1 MDKFILTEEVAGYV
15 TNEEASNTSP
25 KLLVAGSQNVFV
37 DAQKKVKTRSG
48 YTRLGVAN
56 TALTHCR
63 NAWTWMCSRKYEAN
77 NATTTQ
83 TLAQRFYDDELEV
96 YLNVVDGYSI
106 KAWTRVA
113 SGWSTTKRMRSTSWY
128 DATEKKDI
136 QLMVVG
142 DDKMYEW
149 GGGVAVVDSV
159 PGSTSVKKK
168 GTNTFAQ
175 NNFYSTR
182 NMTFICVRTGTEYTY
197 TGGVTTTTLT
207 GIADTAG
214 LAAND
219 ILIQKVITTDNKPE
233 DAYINDFIH
242 TFNNQIVIGSET
254 DGRVFISKDDDY
266 DDFTEA
272 SPRVTGDGET
282 ITTDKTTKGLATL
295 GEYLLIFSG
304 TSTVH
309 RVNFVQEAVGDV
321 LTERTVIKR
330 LDTGVNQG
338 LLCQESIV
346 PIGNALAFLTNE
358 VACRIIENP
367 EDLTGINPKTFSNPI
382 KPDFDAEDWWDSGNN
397 PDAFGI
403 WYKNML
409 IYSVP
414 QASHVYMLNFVED
427 ADGAIKRFW
436 NPPQILPVG
445 PMSLIDLDDG
455 KGSQLYGHS
464 NAVPE
469 TYLLFDGASDGQYS
483 DMAVEDKLPIATK
496 AVFAYNNYGKRGVL
510 KNFDTYYCEGE
521 VVANTDITMTLD
533 YDYDGVTQSIEKTIE
548 GDNEEILE
556 GSIGFNSLAQQSLA
570 VNPLGGLLN
579 PPTDARRFRVEYEIA
594 KEDFFELRVT
604 FESDG
609 VDNYWAVISHGG
621 NTQLSNRKATNI
633 KL

>member
-1 MDKFILTEEVAGYV
+1 MNLSLTEEVSGYV
-15 TNEEASNTSP
+15 TNEEPSNTSP

-37 DAQKKVKTRSG
+37 DVQKKVKTRPG
-48 YTRLGVAN
+48 YTRLGAAN

-63 NAWTWMCSRKYEAN
+63 NAWTWMVSRKFEAGSS
-77 NATTTQ
+77 TTTQ

-96 YLNVVDGYSI
+96 YLGTVDGYAI
-106 KAWTRVA
+106 NAWTRVS
-113 SGWSTTKRMRSTSWY
+113 SGWSTTKRLRHTSWF
-128 DATEKKDI
+128 DATEKKNL
-136 QLMVVG
+136 QLMVIG
-142 DDKMYEW
+142 TDKLYEW

-159 PGSTSVKKK
+159 GVGTVTKK

-175 NNFYSTR
+175 NNFYTTR
-182 NMTFICVRTGTEYTY
+182 NKTFVCVRTGTEYTY
-197 TGGVTTTTLT
+197 TGGETTTQLT
-207 GIADTAG
+207 GISDTTG

-219 ILIQKVITTDNKPE
+219 ILIQKVIETDNKPE
-233 DAYINDFIH
+233 DGYNADFIT

-272 SPRVTGDGET
+272 SPRITGDGEILT
-282 ITTDKTTKGLATL
+282 LTETTRALATL

-304 TSTVH
+304 KSTIY
-309 RVNFVQEAVGDV
+309 RVNFNQITVGDV
-321 LTERTVIKR
+321 LTESTVVKR

-338 LLCQESIV
+338 ALCQEAIV

-358 VACRIIENP
+358 VALRIIENP
-367 EDLTGINPKTFSNPI
+367 EDLSGINPKTFSNPI
-382 KPDFDAEDWWDSGNN
+382 KPDFDAEDWWDSSNN
-397 PDAFGI
+397 ADAFGV

-427 ADGAIKRFW
+427 ANGATKRFW

-445 PMSLIDLDDG
+445 PMSIIDLDDG

-469 TYLLFDGASDGQYS
+469 SYLLFDGASDGQYS
-483 DMAVEDKLPIATK
+483 NMAVEDKLPIATK
-496 AVFAYNNYGKRGVL
+496 AVFAYNNFGKRGIL
-510 KNFDTYYCEGE
+510 KNFDIYYTEGE

-533 YDYDGVTQSIEKTIE
+533 YDYDGVAQSIEKTIE
-548 GDNEEILE
+548 GDNEDILE

-570 VNPLGGLLN
+570 INPLGGLLN
-579 PPTDARRFRVEYEIA
+579 PPSDARRFRAEFEIA

-604 FESDG
+604 FESSIVDG
-609 VDNYWAVISHGG
+609 YWAVIAHGG
-621 NTQLSNRKATNI
+621 NIQLSNRKPTNI
-633 KL
+633 RL